1 MAELLLGWRLYLGTG
16 LAFVGGAL
24 SGAVGIGGG
33 GIYVP
38 VLILIVGYTAKE
50 AIPLSKVRKGF
61 LLFIESLIFNQIA
74 LTPIC
79 ARHAT

>member
-1 MAELLLGWRLYLGTG
+1 MAELLFGWRLYLGTG

-33 GIYVP
+33 GVYVP

-50 AIPLSKVRKGF
+50 AIPLSKVRPPPPPHSSPF
-61 LLFIESLIFNQIA
+61 Y
-74 LTPIC
+74 
-79 ARHAT
+79 